1 MKIAFVT
8 PEFQTLVRRTNLA
21 EISEALPC
29 TLAREGHDV
38 RVFLP
43 HCKDLELEAIE
54 NLTEV
59 GKVNVK
65 DVNGTTSLA
74 LKEGQFRGVT
84 IVLLEHPELFAKRH
98 PYGDEDGPYA
108 DNWRRYA
115 LFARGVLEALGV
127 LSFKADILHCYDW
140 TTGLIPLYRELEYV
154 NQQPNHPAAK
164 AGVYFAIHNL
174 AMQGAFEREILPK
187 IGVPIE
193 LFQNVAGVA
202 LDGRVNFLKAG
213 AEFATIIG
221 THSAAQATRIQELD
235 RGYGLEETF
244 SRRKK
249 EMVGIPNGIDY
260 SAWDPSTD
268 SMITAT
274 YSGESE
280 TALAGKKR
288 CKAFLQQSFRLDK
301 GARTPV
307 VSLVGRFDAESG
319 FGIVAEVMTH
329 MLERNFEVVMM
340 GGGQSEIIERV
351 RSIEGTFNGRCRLIE
366 GYQVDI
372 AHQILAGSD
381 IIILPSH
388 YLPSMSLC
396 AIGMRYGAVPMVYAH
411 AGADDIVVDRT
422 TDEKNG
428 TAFTFKTHN
437 GEGLIEAIDS
447 ARNVYKSASDWTQL
461 TLKTMSQDFSWQRC
475 GGEYVKAYRRVTR
488 RVRAKRNAEV

>member
-8 PEFQTLVRRTNLA
+8 PEFQSLVRRTNLA

-29 TLAREGHDV
+29 TLARDGHDV

-43 HCKDLELEAIE
+43 NSKDMELDQIE
-54 NLTEV
+54 NLTDV
-59 GKVNVK
+59 GKVIVR
-65 DVNGTTSLA
+65 DINGSTSLH
-74 LKEGQFRGVT
+74 LREGQFKGVT
-84 IVLLEHPELFAKRH
+84 IILIDHPEFFASRH
-98 PYGDEDGPYA
+98 PYGDEEGPYP

-140 TTGLIPLYRELEYV
+140 TTGLIPVFRELEYV
-154 NQQPNHPAAK
+154 EQQPNHPASK

-187 IGVPIE
+187 VGIPLS
-193 LFQNVAGVA
+193 LFQHVRGVA

-213 AEFATIIG
+213 AEFSTIVG
-221 THSAAQATRIQELD
+221 THSASQATRIQELD
-235 RGYGLEETF
+235 RGFGLEETF

-249 EMVGIPNGIDY
+249 EIVGISNGIDY

-268 SMITAT
+268 DLITAT

-280 TALAGKKR
+280 SAFAGKKR

-301 GARTPV
+301 GPRTPV
-307 VSLVGRFDAESG
+307 VSLIGRFDAESG

-340 GGGQSEIIERV
+340 GGGQPEIIERV
-351 RSIEGTFNGRCRLIE
+351 RAIEGTFSGRCRLIE

-372 AHQILAGSD
+372 AHHILSGSD

-396 AIGMRYGAVPMVYAH
+396 AIGMRYGTVPMVYSH
-411 AGADDIVVDRT
+411 AGVDDIVVDRG
-422 TDEKNG
+422 TDEKKG

-437 GEGLIEAIDS
+437 GEGLMEAIDN
-447 ARNVYKSASDWTQL
+447 ARSVYKSAGDWSKL
-461 TLKTMSQDFSWQRC
+461 AMHCMAQDFSWTRC
-475 GGEYVKAYRRVTR
+475 GAEYIKAYRRVTR